1 MILDISTPF
10 PSLQPNTLYSFSSY
24 PPSPRRHLN
33 HILLHPPNDQP
44 QPQPQAGPSTPSLHG
59 VSYCKEKD
67 EVNKLMRRAERRVLM
82 GKSPAGMML
91 GREDEE
97 VAMEEDLLEHEQKMN
112 INMFGHRFL
121 LPFGRRQTQMEM
133 DSAPSPSP
141 SEPDHEHRQED
152 NSMAMPMNTLPDED
166 GNEARG
172 QDLDA
177 SIEDMDDTDEYDD
190 LGDDGNSV
198 EARDLDGDMEDMDEE

>member
-10 PSLQPNTLYSFSSY
+10 PSLEPNTLYSFSPY
-24 PPSPRRHLN
+24 PLLPRRHLN
-33 HILLHPPNDQP
+33 HVLLHPPNDQP
-44 QPQPQAGPSTPSLHG
+44 QPQPQAGPSTSSLRG
-59 VSYCKEKD
+59 VNYCKERD
-67 EVNKLMRRAERRVLM
+67 EINKLMRRAERRALM
-82 GKSPAGMML
+82 GKNPAGMML

-97 VAMEEDLLEHEQKMN
+97 VAIEEDVLEHEQMN
-112 INMFGHRFL
+112 VNMFGHRFL

-141 SEPDHEHRQED
+141 SEPDNEHRQED
-152 NSMAMPMNTLPDED
+152 NSMAIPVNTLPDED
-166 GNEARG
+166 DDEARG

-190 LGDDGNSV
+190 FGDGAEGV